1 MLQRWAE
8 DDENELNEVFR
19 TDLEIRDTDL
29 GSWTIGENKEDR
41 FGSNCKKTD

>member
-19 TDLEIRDTDL
+19 TDLEIGDTAL
-29 GSWTIGENKEDR
+29 GSWTIGEYKEDR